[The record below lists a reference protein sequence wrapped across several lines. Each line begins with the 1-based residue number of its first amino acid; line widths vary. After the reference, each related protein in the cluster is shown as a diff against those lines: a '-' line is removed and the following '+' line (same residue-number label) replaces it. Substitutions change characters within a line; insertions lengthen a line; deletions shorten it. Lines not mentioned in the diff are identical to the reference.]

1 VRRQRLTH
9 STLDVHT
16 ICAAG
21 SPATVT
27 VTAVRVAVVAE
38 SFLPQVNGVA
48 NSVRHLVDH
57 LVKRGHQALVVAP
70 GPGDE
75 AHGQTP
81 VVRVRSLPLP
91 MYPEFP
97 IGLPDNAVRR
107 ALTEFAPDVVHL
119 ASPLVLGMSGLRTA
133 ERCGIPTVAVYQT
146 DVVGFAQQYGFV
158 GVDRALWAWMRRMHA
173 RAGRTLAPSRAALAQ
188 LADIRVPRLFT
199 WPRGVDLRRFHPS
212 RRDPELR
219 RHLAP
224 NGERLIGY
232 VGRVATEKRVHLLR
246 NIANLPGTRLVVVGA
261 GPAMDEVRES
271 APNAA
276 FLGMLHGLDLARAI
290 ASLDIFVHTGA
301 HETFCQ
307 AAQEAL
313 ASGVPV
319 IAPAAGGLLDLVEPG
334 KTGFLYPADDSDYA
348 MHLFR
353 RAVMELSEDPG
364 LRESMAVTART
375 SVLGRGWDAIL
386 DELIDVHYRAVV
398 AQPASTPTLAA

>member
-1 VRRQRLTH
+1 MR
-9 STLDVHT
+9 
-16 ICAAG
+16 I
-21 SPATVT
+21 
-27 VTAVRVAVVAE
+27 AVVAE

-57 LVKRGHQALVVAP
+57 LVRRGHKALVIAP
-70 GPGDE
+70 GPG
-75 AHGQTP
+75 ATWHGDTP
-81 VVRVRSLPLP
+81 VVRARSLPLP

-97 IGLPDNAVRR
+97 LGLPDAGIRKAV
-107 ALTEFAPDVVHL
+107 TEFGPDVMHL
-119 ASPLVLGMSGLRTA
+119 AAPLVLGMSGLRAA
-133 ERCGIPTVAVYQT
+133 EKCGVPTVAVYQT

-188 LADIRVPRLFT
+188 LAEIKVPRLFT
-199 WPRGVDLRRFHPS
+199 WPRGVDLHRFHPS
-212 RRDPELR
+212 NRDAELR
-219 RHLAP
+219 RRLAP
-224 NGERLIGY
+224 RGERLIGY

-246 NIANLPGTRLVVVGA
+246 NVANLPGTRLVVVGA
-261 GPAMDEVRES
+261 GPALDEVRES

-276 FLGMLHGLDLARAI
+276 FLGMLHGTELARAV

-334 KTGFLYPADDSDYA
+334 RTGFLYPADDSDYA
-348 MHLFR
+348 MYLFR
-353 RAVMELSEDPG
+353 RAVMELSESPG
-364 LRESMAVTART
+364 LRESMAESARG
-375 SVLGRGWDAIL
+375 SVLSRGWDAIL
-386 DELIDVHYRAVV
+386 DELIDVHYRAVM
-398 AQPASTPTLAA
+398 AQQMTTPTLAA

>member
-1 VRRQRLTH
+1 MN
-9 STLDVHT
+9 VHT
-16 ICAAG
+16 ICPAG
-21 SPATVT
+21 SPATAT
-27 VTAVRVAVVAE
+27 VAAVRVAVVAE

-70 GPGDE
+70 GPGGE

-158 GVDRALWAWMRRMHA
+158 GVERALWAWMRRVYA
-173 RAGRTLAPSRAALAQ
+173 RAGRTLAPSQAAFAQ
-188 LADIRVPRLFT
+188 LAQIGVPRLFC
-199 WPRGVDLRRFHPS
+199 WPRGVDLERFHPAH
-212 RRDPELR
+212 RDPSLR
-219 RHLAP
+219 RRLAP
-224 NGERLIGY
+224 NGETLVGY

-246 NIANLPGTRLVVVGA
+246 AIAGLPGTRLVVVGD
-261 GPAMDEVRES
+261 GPATDDVRDAVPE
-271 APNAA
+271 AVM
-276 FLGMLHGLDLARAI
+276 LGMLRGEELSQAV

-319 IAPAAGGLLDLVEPG
+319 VAPAAGGLLDLVTPG
-334 KTGFLYPADDSDYA
+334 RTGMLYPPEESEAAMGGFRDAVRHLAGNAELRAQMGLAARDS
-348 MHLFR
+348 
-353 RAVMELSEDPG
+353 V
-364 LRESMAVTART
+364 V
-375 SVLGRGWDAIL
+375 GRGWERIL
-386 DELIDVHYRAVV
+386 DDLIDVHYRAVV
-398 AQPASTPTLAA
+398 ESAATPPLAA